1 MRIGLIA
8 DSHVP
13 HVARKL
19 PLAVHRVFQD
29 MDIILHA
36 GDLTGPEVLE
46 TLGEIAPV
54 IAVRGDDD
62 IDLDHLPLRRV
73 VEAGGKR
80 IGLIHGNRPRWLEL
94 PGTTW
99 NMLFGERLFLAPRFY
114 ANVCRQ
120 FEDDHVDCVV
130 CGHIHRPYI
139 GDVRGLL
146 VINPGSTY
154 LNILDRRTQP
164 GQYVSVGLLE
174 IVDGLLRASI
184 VPLPEPW
191 QEKGRFPS
199 ELEASGFKLQA
210 SSEDFRGA
218 TGSHE

>member
-8 DSHVP
+8 DTHVP
-13 HVARKL
+13 DATPRLH
-19 PLAVHRVFQD
+19 PAVPRAFAGVQA
-29 MDIILHA
+29 ILHA
-36 GDLTGPEVLE
+36 GDATGPEVLE
-46 TLGEIAPV
+46 ELAAIAPV
-54 IAVRGDDD
+54 HAVRGDQDVG
-62 IDLDHLPLRRV
+62 LEYLPQKQV
-73 VEAGGKR
+73 VELADKR

-99 NMLFGERLFLAPRFY
+99 NMLFGQRWFLAPRFY
-114 ANVCRQ
+114 DNVCRQ
-120 FEDDHVDCVV
+120 FEEESVDCVV

-139 GDVRGLL
+139 GDVKGVL

-174 IVDGLLRASI
+174 IVNDMLRAAI

-191 QEKGRFPS
+191 QERRRFRDR
-199 ELEASGFKLQA
+199 A
-210 SSEDFRGA
+210 
-218 TGSHE
+218 

>member
-19 PLAVHRVFQD
+19 PATVERVFEGVE
-29 MDIILHA
+29 MILHA
-36 GDLTGPEVLE
+36 GDVTGPEVLE
-46 TLGEIAPV
+46 TLGRIASV
-54 IAVRGDDD
+54 YAVRGDQD
-62 IDLDHLPLRRV
+62 IGLDHLPLRRII
-73 VEAGGKR
+73 EADGKR

-99 NMLFGERLFLAPRFY
+99 NMFFGQRLFLAPRFY

-120 FEDDHVDCVV
+120 FEDDQVDCVV

-139 GDVRGLL
+139 ADVKGVL
-146 VINPGSTY
+146 VVNPGSTY
-154 LNILDRRTQP
+154 LNILDRKTQP

-174 IVDGLLRASI
+174 IAHGALRASI
-184 VPLPEPW
+184 VPLPELW
-191 QEKGRFPS
+191 QEQRLFGNS
-199 ELEASGFKLQA
+199 
-210 SSEDFRGA
+210 
-218 TGSHE
+218 